1 MSVHFNPTAMEAIP
15 QSVIDLCSDSG
26 NAIEVHKFHLQRTSL
41 TMFIGNEGDLSTM
54 RPGNGGCRLWHYATE
69 KDAIEE
75 CRGLSNGMA
84 KKHGV
89 YNTGFRGAKLVVPI
103 NDVSKIHKKNLMEDV
118 ADVLNSVGGGG
129 AVYTGCDLNITLDDM
144 DHLMAKTPF
153 VLASVGSD
161 TDPNVATAYGVVGSL
176 LGAFEA
182 RNLPVQGTR
191 LFVLGC
197 GAVGSEVSKIM
208 ASMGAHVLTSDLDAS
223 KADIAGCTNVSEEI
237 AANDGRWFD
246 VPCDVFCPCACS
258 RIVTKEAI
266 HKLSSNGCKLL
277 CGASNLPF
285 RCEGAYED
293 ACRLG
298 VEFIP
303 EAVTSAGAVI
313 VDSVEFYANAQFIK
327 CVPLELYHFTRHLT
341 RSKTLEIMRTAD
353 KYKTTPR
360 GALPLTW
367 ETLKGSEPVGS
378 RFGKWRFENT
388 MRVDV
393 LIAGGGIAG
402 CAAAYELSKDSRQPS
417 VMVCERGATVAPED
431 ASSNGDSRMFRRMYS
446 DPFYSHLQSDALAM
460 WDEVER
466 AYGKK
471 LLKRHGLLFFGED
484 DTGETCEGSIPGC
497 EEVMDKLKVDHDK
510 LGSKAIS
517 ARFNALHPR
526 SNDRGLFEKGAG
538 SILGSEACHAMA
550 SLASRRGVDLRF
562 NAPLESMVE
571 LSSGGVFAAI
581 GGENPILVHAGKLI
595 LSAGAWTN
603 PLLTMLRGRP
613 QLNLDI
619 QSVCWG
625 HYEMPRE
632 VATKVPQ
639 WFCFRKPDHSRLDGG
654 LYYGFPVEEHE
665 LSKARPA
672 VKVGIDY
679 TPDGRAWHP
688 ATMRDFD
695 YTPNREVAARIDEH
709 VHEIFGGKARRR
721 ELVCSPYTVTPDQ
734 DFVLG
739 YLPGHPDVAVFTG
752 GSGRAFK
759 FGPLLGKLLANTITG
774 NKIGEE
780 IAKRFNPARPSV
792 WVGHLEEDE
801 LPEVSKHQA
810 HVQHARM

>member
-1 MSVHFNPTAMEAIP
+1 M
-15 QSVIDLCSDSG
+15 
-26 NAIEVHKFHLQRTSL
+26 HKFPLSRTKHTL
-41 TMFIGNEGDLSTM
+41 YIGNEGALTTV

-69 KDAIEE
+69 QDAIDE
-75 CRGLSNGMA
+75 CRGLSNGMS

-103 NDVSKIHKKNLMEDV
+103 SDVASIDKPSLMEDI

-144 DHLMAKTPF
+144 DHLMAKTPY
-153 VLASVGSD
+153 VLASVGSE
-161 TDPNVATAYGVVGSL
+161 TDPNVATAFGVVGSL

-182 RNLPVQGTR
+182 RRLPVQGTR
-191 LFVLGC
+191 LFILGC
-197 GAVGSEVSKIM
+197 GAVGSEVAKLM
-208 ASMGAHVLTSDLDAS
+208 ADMGAHVLTSDLDEA
-223 KADIAGCTNVSEEI
+223 KAEVPGCTNMSAQI
-237 AANDGRWFD
+237 RQAGGRWFD

-258 RIVTKEAI
+258 RIVTEEAVAA
-266 HKLSSNGCKLL
+266 LASNGCKLL

-285 RCEGAYED
+285 RTEGAYE
-293 ACRLG
+293 AARELG
-298 VEFIP
+298 VEFVP

-341 RSKTLEIMRTAD
+341 RTKTLELLRLAD
-353 KYKTTPR
+353 QFETSPR
-360 GALPLTW
+360 NALPLTW
-367 ETLKGSEPVGS
+367 ETLKGTDPVGS

-393 LIAGGGIAG
+393 LIAGGGVAG
-402 CAAAYELSKDSRQPS
+402 CAAAYQLSKDPRRPS
-417 VMVCERGATVAPED
+417 VMMCERGNSLAPED

-446 DPFYSHLQSDALAM
+446 DTFYSHLQSEALVM
-460 WDEVER
+460 WDDLER
-466 AYGKK
+466 ECGQA

-510 LGSKAIS
+510 LSSGDIAK
-517 ARFNALHPR
+517 RFAALNPR
-526 SNDRGLFEKGAG
+526 KNDRGLYEKGAG
-538 SILGSEACHAMA
+538 SIKASEACAAMA
-550 SLASRRGVDLRF
+550 AVAARRGVDVRT
-562 NAPLESMVE
+562 NAPLETMVE
-571 LSSGGVFAAI
+571 LSNGGVFAAI
-581 GGENPILVHAGKLI
+581 GGENPLLVHAGKLV

-603 PLLTMLRGRP
+603 PLLSMLRGRP
-613 QLNLDI
+613 QLNLEI

-625 HYEMPRE
+625 HYELPRQI
-632 VATKVPQ
+632 AQKVPQ
-639 WFCFRKPDHSRLDGG
+639 WFCFRKPDHSKLDGG

-679 TPDGRAWHP
+679 TPEGAAWRP
-688 ATMRDFD
+688 TTMRGFD
-695 YTPNREVAARIDEH
+695 YTPNTEVAARIDEH
-709 VHEIFGGKARRR
+709 VHEIFGGAAKRR

-734 DFVLG
+734 DFVCG
-739 YLPGHPDVAVFTG
+739 YVPGHPDVAVFTG

-759 FGPLLGKLLANTITG
+759 FGPLLGKLLVNTITG
-774 NKIGEE
+774 NKIDEE
-780 IAKRFNPARPSV
+780 VAKRFSPARKSV
-792 WVGHLEEDE
+792 WLGHTEAK
-801 LPEVSKHQA
+801 PAVSKHQEA
-810 HVQHARM
+810 IAQARL